1 MKARIF
7 TTMLLMGVMF
17 SFSMVAQEKK
27 VIHDLLT
34 DKIWYEVDEQS
45 GKSLQEVLVFENNGK
60 LIQCIMSKKHHKEF
74 PQMNNLKY
82 HLSDTPN
89 IDIQNTLETKSDSGK
104 YLIIKG
110 QSKSSHLIYN
120 ITFKSSDQFYLI
132 NNGNKKLFVNKN
144 RLKTD
149 SVNGD
154 NVLNKITGKI
164 WRPKS
169 VKKENSR
176 DRSIGMVGLLY
187 FTEKS
192 FKSSVAYTK
201 GPEYH
206 VVPKVFDFYLSN
218 TIDGDFNYEKHSKGE
233 LNGEYLILDRKFESA
248 QDRLISGNVWE
259 ILYLTENMLVFQNVN
274 KSQYNSTTVPE
285 LVHKYIYVNE

>member
-1 MKARIF
+1 MK
-7 TTMLLMGVMF
+7 TGKNLTLLLLSVVF
-17 SFSMVAQEKK
+17 SFSVIAQEKTLMAQLVGK
-27 VIHDLLT
+27 T
-34 DKIWYEVDEQS
+34 WYQVDEQS
-45 GKSLQEVLVFENNGK
+45 GKTLHEVLIFENDGN
-60 LIQCIMSKKHHKEF
+60 LIQCTMSENRHKEF
-74 PQMNNLKY
+74 PQISNFKY

-89 IDIQNTLETKSDSGK
+89 IDVQNTLKTKCENGK

-120 ITFKSSDQFYLI
+120 IALKSSDQFYLI
-132 NNGNKKLFVNKN
+132 HNGNKKLFVNKT

-149 SVNGD
+149 SVKGENS
-154 NVLNKITGKI
+154 LNKISGKI
-164 WRPKS
+164 WRQKT
-169 VKKENSR
+169 VKKENNR

-187 FTEKS
+187 FTENS

-206 VVPKVFDFYLSN
+206 IVPKVFDFYLSN

-233 LNGEYLILDRKFESA
+233 LNGKYLILDRKFESA
-248 QDRLISGNVWE
+248 KDRLISGNVWE